1 MSSDFRAFFLAL
13 LWCHQGQQKVRPI
26 RQKTNPLFFENNP
39 IRPEKIACVQIILFC
54 ISDISVNTVLYSF
67 LTLIK
72 IEQISSSLPRM
83 KKK

>member
-13 LWCHQGQQKVRPI
+13 LWCHQGQQKST
-26 RQKTNPLFFENNP
+26 TNSAKNKSAFFENNP

-67 LTLIK
+67 LTLNK
-72 IEQISSSLPRM
+72 LNRYHLLFHA
-83 KKK
+83 